1 MKKGKIVK
9 LKGYQSY
16 KVSYGTV
23 DSKNLKSIFI
33 NLQTWAEPKKPSQ
46 NWVRTVGLL
55 KRDIKQVVSDFLNE
69 GIFEN
74 DFIVDLDIRT
84 SGINL
89 SKRSFTNLEC
99 VLFTKNGVEFNDWE
113 IKKSVDEIIQ
123 NISKLVLK
131 SSETFDF
138 FYSKS
143 TQENKVVTN

>member
-9 LKGYQSY
+9 LKGYHSY

-33 NLQTWAEPKKPSQ
+33 NLQTWAEPKKSSQ

-55 KRDIKQVVSDFLNE
+55 KRDIKQVISDIINNE
-69 GIFEN
+69 VFEEE
-74 DFIVDLDIRT
+74 FIVDLDIRT

-99 VLFTKNGVEFNDWE
+99 VLYTKKDIVFNDWK
-113 IKKSVDEIIQ
+113 IKKTVDDIVQ
-123 NISKLVLK
+123 NISKSVLK
-131 SSETFDF
+131 NSEIFDF

-143 TQENKVVTN
+143 SQENKVIIN